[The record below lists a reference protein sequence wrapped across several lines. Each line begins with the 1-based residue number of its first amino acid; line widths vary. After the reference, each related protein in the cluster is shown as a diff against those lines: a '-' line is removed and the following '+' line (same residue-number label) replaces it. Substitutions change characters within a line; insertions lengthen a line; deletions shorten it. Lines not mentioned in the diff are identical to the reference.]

1 MKTYIFLFVSALF
14 VACNQNE
21 IGIPLDKTVK
31 NRSLSAWSL
40 SKFDPHYQE
49 NISLNGKFNSYHL
62 IINPTTN
69 ELLLKDVH
77 FKAADF
83 VSDKN
88 QFKVVVIDQNKND
101 LLDSED
107 EIFITS
113 LLADSVLTLG
123 NSGVKNKNPL
133 IVKNRDKF
141 FKISFKNYSLQK
153 VFISPTENTNYD
165 MEFVDHLNNDYK
177 VFDQDMNFKNIGS
190 YLKPHRLAKL
200 YILNVSTTCKGCI
213 NALSEVNKLVENTKN
228 ITALILFPENDSWV
242 RINKLTK
249 SLKNNPD
256 IVILKTQNSDFR
268 KDFDFISYPD
278 GALFENNGTLLYNHI
293 FPDRAAQILDAF

>member
-1 MKTYIFLFVSALF
+1 MLVISCY
-14 VACNQNE
+14 QNE
-21 IGIPLDKTVK
+21 IAIPLDKTVK

-62 IINPTTN
+62 IVNPTTN
-69 ELLLKDVH
+69 ELLLTDVH

-101 LLDSED
+101 SLDSED

-113 LLADSVLTLG
+113 ILADSVLTLG
-123 NSGVKNKNPL
+123 DSGVKNKNPL

-141 FKISFKNYSLQK
+141 FEIFFKDYSLQK

-165 MEFVDHLNNDYK
+165 IEFVDHLNKDYRL
-177 VFDQDMNFKNIGS
+177 VDQAMNFKDIET
-190 YLKPHRLAKL
+190 YLKPNTRL

-213 NALSEVNKLVENTKN
+213 NALSETNKLMNSAKN
-228 ITALILFPENDSWV
+228 ITALILFPENDNWEK
-242 RINKLTK
+242 INELTK
-249 SLKNNPD
+249 NLKGNPD
-256 IVILKTQNSDFR
+256 IAILKTQNPDFR
-268 KDFDFISYPD
+268 KDFDFIAYPD
-278 GALFENNGTLLYNHI
+278 GALFESDGSLLYNHI
-293 FPDRAAQILDAF
+293 FPDRIAYIF